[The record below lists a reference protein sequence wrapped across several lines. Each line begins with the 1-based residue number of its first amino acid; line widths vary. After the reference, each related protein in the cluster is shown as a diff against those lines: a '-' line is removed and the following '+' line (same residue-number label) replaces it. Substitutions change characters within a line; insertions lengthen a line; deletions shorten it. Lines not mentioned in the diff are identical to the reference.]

1 MARKLPWKRTCESSP
16 SDTRRKPAAQSPR
29 AFFSASKSTAQD
41 DNRDIL
47 RTPVSRRYAQRVLDS
62 DPIRSPSTSPPP
74 ERPHEQFMVPGPF
87 NDDRYRM
94 VDDEFLHI
102 AQRFTAHLHR
112 AEYDRLKTLAKA
124 QNAATIREIERPV
137 VVDAVPTAR
146 ARQRSVLAQRDMKQ
160 RKTLEGDGEARDDEN
175 VPSLAR
181 TNLRG
186 LMEAPRR
193 EGRIIMPSTSA
204 SSSSSRTRAA
214 AGYSSKS
221 SPQGDRRSRA
231 RSPPALISS
240 STKRIKFEQPS
251 HTRPATTSSRT
262 VVPNP
267 HIGNQATS
275 SSATETAHT
284 NISHSDRNN
293 NDRQSTT
300 VHSLDDEFD
309 DDLFG
314 LHERRMNRK
323 KTREQ
328 FKRPDVKREVKGE
341 SRTIDFGSIPSFF

>member
-1 MARKLPWKRTCESSP
+1 M
-16 SDTRRKPAAQSPR
+16 
-29 AFFSASKSTAQD
+29 
-41 DNRDIL
+41 
-47 RTPVSRRYAQRVLDS
+47 PVSRRYAQRVLDS

-74 ERPHEQFMVPGPF
+74 ERPHEQFMIPGPL
-87 NDDRYRM
+87 NDDKYRM

-146 ARQRSVLAQRDMKQ
+146 SRQRSELAQRDMKQ
-160 RKTLEGDGEARDDEN
+160 RKTLEGDGEARDEES

-193 EGRIIMPSTSA
+193 EGRIIMPSASA

-231 RSPPALISS
+231 RSPPTSLPSS
-240 STKRIKFEQPS
+240 SKRIKFEQPS
-251 HTRPATTSSRT
+251 HTRPATTTSRN
-262 VVPNP
+262 VVPTP
-267 HIGNQATS
+267 HISNQTAS
-275 SSATETAHT
+275 SSATETARIE
-284 NISHSDRNN
+284 ISRSDRNN
-293 NDRQSTT
+293 SDRQPT

-323 KTREQ
+323 KSREQ
-328 FKRPDVKREVKGE
+328 FKGPDVKRKVKE
-341 SRTIDFGSIPSFF
+341 EPKTIDFGSIPSFF

>member
-1 MARKLPWKRTCESSP
+1 MARKLPWKRTSESSP
-16 SDTRRKPAAQSPR
+16 SDIRRKSAARSPG

-41 DNRDIL
+41 DSRDIL

-74 ERPHEQFMVPGPF
+74 ERPHEQFMIPGPL
-87 NDDRYRM
+87 NDDKYRM

-146 ARQRSVLAQRDMKQ
+146 ARQRSVLAQRDSKQ
-160 RKTLEGDGEARDDEN
+160 RKTLEGGGEARDDEI

-193 EGRIIMPSTSA
+193 EGRIIMPSASA

-231 RSPPALISS
+231 RSPPASMSS
-240 STKRIKFEQPS
+240 SSKKIKFEQPS
-251 HTRPATTSSRT
+251 HTRPATTSSRND
-262 VVPNP
+262 VPNAP
-267 HIGNQATS
+267 ISNQAAS
-275 SSATETAHT
+275 SSATETARRE
-284 NISHSDRNN
+284 IPHSDRSN
-293 NDRQSTT
+293 NDHQPT
-300 VHSLDDEFD
+300 VHGLDDEFD

-323 KTREQ
+323 KSREQ
-328 FKRPDVKREVKGE
+328 SRRPDVKREVKEE

>member
-1 MARKLPWKRTCESSP
+1 MARKLPWKRTSEPYP
-16 SDTRRKPAAQSPR
+16 SDIRRKPAAQSPGAR
-29 AFFSASKSTAQD
+29 FSASSSTAQD
-41 DNRDIL
+41 DSRDVL

-74 ERPHEQFMVPGPF
+74 ERPHEQFMNPGPL
-87 NDDRYRM
+87 NDDKYRM

-137 VVDAVPTAR
+137 VVDAAPTAR
-146 ARQRSVLAQRDMKQ
+146 ARQRSDLAQRDVKQ
-160 RKTLEGDGEARDDEN
+160 RKTLEGGGEARDEES

-193 EGRIIMPSTSA
+193 EGRIIMPSASA

-231 RSPPALISS
+231 RSPPASMPASS
-240 STKRIKFEQPS
+240 KRIKFDQPS
-251 HTRPATTSSRT
+251 HSRPATTSSRN

-267 HIGNQATS
+267 HISNQAAS
-275 SSATETAHT
+275 SSATETDRKE
-284 NISHSDRNN
+284 ISHSGRNN
-293 NDRQSTT
+293 HNRQPTA
-300 VHSLDDEFD
+300 HSLDDELD

-323 KTREQ
+323 KLREQ
-328 FKRPDVKREVKGE
+328 SKRPDVKRENKEE